1 MRKGDE
7 VHLIEER
14 GTVPG
19 GGIDGPA
26 EKGPQHGSDVSRRL
40 LLANDRIFEVHDWI
54 RTRAGNKHQRHA
66 TVLWNRRD
74 PGLNGR

>member
-1 MRKGDE
+1 MRKGEE

-40 LLANDRIFEVHDWI
+40 LLANDRIFEVERLDTHPCREQTPTTCD
-54 RTRAGNKHQRHA
+54 RP
-66 TVLWNRRD
+66 LE
-74 PGLNGR
+74 PS